1 MNMNGND
8 GMELRLQTT
17 WKFHF
22 CPPRTVRS
30 REIFRDFVSGKFGTE
45 LISDYIV
52 VLGNFPHL
60 RIPSVASTTF
70 SLALQAITD
79 SWRRFSLPMESYPF
93 ILFNLCGVEHKEF
106 LEEYFR
112 TQKHAQACKTCCDL
126 EFSHPILHFIA
137 PGSDWDSPL
146 VKSKVLSIQHMLDDI
161 RCYTPIS
168 SDPVECL
175 HGYTQNLLHRWRGCK
190 PSDPHRLWTLAVRP
204 NHQILRSLSKLAV
217 EPNRR
222 CSSRAQAISLWPR
235 EPESIQQRIPKH
247 WKAAEPTKGR
257 KSDLMLWENG
267 QVARIWSY
275 QSAGHGPSKNLW
287 RLGKLEPFGV
297 GESLVHGTHGTL
309 E

>member
-52 VLGNFPHL
+52 VLGNFPLL

-93 ILFNLCGVEHKEF
+93 ILFNLCGMEHKEF

-168 SDPVECL
+168 RDPVECL

-190 PSDPHRLWTLAVRP
+190 PSDPHRL
-204 NHQILRSLSKLAV
+204 
-217 EPNRR
+217 
-222 CSSRAQAISLWPR
+222 
-235 EPESIQQRIPKH
+235 
-247 WKAAEPTKGR
+247 
-257 KSDLMLWENG
+257 
-267 QVARIWSY
+267 
-275 QSAGHGPSKNLW
+275 
-287 RLGKLEPFGV
+287 
-297 GESLVHGTHGTL
+297 
-309 E
+309 

>member
-30 REIFRDFVSGKFGTE
+30 REIFRDFVSGKFGAE

-52 VLGNFPHL
+52 VLGNFPLL

-93 ILFNLCGVEHKEF
+93 ILFNLCGMEHKEF

-168 SDPVECL
+168 RDPVECL

-190 PSDPHRLWTLAVRP
+190 PSDPHRL
-204 NHQILRSLSKLAV
+204 
-217 EPNRR
+217 
-222 CSSRAQAISLWPR
+222 
-235 EPESIQQRIPKH
+235 
-247 WKAAEPTKGR
+247 
-257 KSDLMLWENG
+257 
-267 QVARIWSY
+267 
-275 QSAGHGPSKNLW
+275 
-287 RLGKLEPFGV
+287 
-297 GESLVHGTHGTL
+297 
-309 E
+309 